1 MLPSVSSSSENPN
14 PSPLGLSD
22 SPDFSQ
28 SEMDSIISSL
38 LTFPDSPSLSI
49 RSSFDRVLDNLL
61 SSSDDSVQ
69 DQLID
74 RTLERFSLL
83 LESTKRRFQKRATL
97 HNSISWFLPS
107 DLTIKIFS
115 KLDTKSLMQVSA
127 CCTMLNKSAMD
138 PLCYSHIDL
147 TTAFQHADD
156 RVLSTLI
163 NRSGKQL
170 RSLKLGRRDAPGYVP
185 SLFTNSCLAPLQFTG
200 NLLRSL
206 HIYSIGFMY
215 IDSLLAPLSACAN
228 LTDLK
233 IVGVNVFLE
242 PIIELLAIKCCLIEH
257 LFLDNFSQGIITYS
271 TIELF
276 VTNCPKLTS
285 LTLLNFNLNEAMA
298 RIIFKGFR
306 KLKYINLSKTF
317 EIDGSFLRVLGDRCR
332 ESPLET
338 LILRDCYSL
347 QEGEVVKFLNSVIA
361 GNFKS
366 IRYIDVSSNNCLASN
381 GSRRTSLPNFPLE
394 TLKKKRWDV
403 TFVGDFPL
411 RPRFFHFGTLT
422 EDLMV

>member
-411 RPRFFHFGTLT
+411 RPRY
-422 EDLMV
+422 

>member
-1 MLPSVSSSSENPN
+1 
-14 PSPLGLSD
+14 
-22 SPDFSQ
+22 
-28 SEMDSIISSL
+28 MDSIISSL

-257 LFLDNFSQGIITYS
+257 LFLDNFSQGKNFIWWGFLY
-271 TIELF
+271 F
-276 VTNCPKLTS
+276 FLTS
-285 LTLLNFNLNEAMA
+285 LL
-298 RIIFKGFR
+298 
-306 KLKYINLSKTF
+306 KLTYF
-317 EIDGSFLRVLGDRCR
+317 
-332 ESPLET
+332 
-338 LILRDCYSL
+338 
-347 QEGEVVKFLNSVIA
+347 
-361 GNFKS
+361 
-366 IRYIDVSSNNCLASN
+366 VS
-381 GSRRTSLPNFPLE
+381 G
-394 TLKKKRWDV
+394 
-403 TFVGDFPL
+403 
-411 RPRFFHFGTLT
+411 
-422 EDLMV
+422 

>member
-28 SEMDSIISSL
+28 SQMDSIISSL

-97 HNSISWFLPS
+97 HNSISWFFPS
-107 DLTIKIFS
+107 DLTIKVFS

-127 CCTMLNKSAMD
+127 CCTMLNKCAMD

-147 TTAFQHADD
+147 TTAFKHADD
-156 RVLSTLI
+156 RVLHTLI

-170 RSLKLGRRDAPGYVP
+170 RSLKLGRRDAPVYVP

-206 HIYSIGFMY
+206 HIYYIGFMY
-215 IDSLLAPLSACAN
+215 IDSLLAPLSACSN

-242 PIIELLAIKCCLIEH
+242 PIIELLARKCCLIEH
-257 LFLDNFSQGIITYS
+257 LFLDNYSQGMITDS

-276 VTNCPKLTS
+276 VANCTKLTS

-298 RIIFKGFR
+298 RIIFKGFL
-306 KLKYINLSKTF
+306 KLKYINLSNSG

-338 LILRDCYSL
+338 LILRDCISL
-347 QEGEVVKFLNSVIA
+347 HEGEVVKFLNSIIA
-361 GNFKS
+361 GNFIS
-366 IRYIDVSSNNCLASN
+366 IRYIDVSSDKGLASD
-381 GSRRTSLPNFPLE
+381 GERRTSKPNFPLE

-411 RPRFFHFGTLT
+411 RPRFFRFGTLT